1 MHESLPTGS
10 GEHTNGDDPF
20 GFGALE
26 ELQAPEQPIT
36 SPEQDRKRADL
47 IREINEQIP
56 FLAYGLSER
65 IQRNGLGGKVSI
77 RGMMGSSWGVGV
89 SKNNPRK
96 DIPNIV
102 VYPESILSEDRTVTN
117 AQLRHEV
124 GNLNHSIDGEMAE
137 LAKWCEQHGQDYRLM
152 APLVEAVQEASVNYL
167 EMRNSISDDPA
178 AAFRPLYEKV
188 IPVKAIAEDIGSGLE
203 YKQAVDMT
211 LLKSLGVAGLVD
223 QETLKTASDHLSDDV
238 RASFSGKIDSVI
250 GQAVRTSSGKIRVQ
264 LVRDYLW
271 PELTKFIPE
280 VGSET
285 ASREQL
291 TENLEKRSH
300 ATTATER
307 ALDILKKSQDL
318 SEEEL
323 SERAS
328 ANASLSNE
336 IQDKANQLS
345 EQLSSLGSEEQSAD
359 KEKQSANI
367 QEQLEKLQSL
377 LDDLKNPEKASGD
390 DLEGLKFKIDEIGIN
405 EAELDESQLKLLN
418 NLREFCK
425 TTTVTYVRTMRFIM
439 EEYKSRNPNFTDEM
453 MQKMILRGHDTPS
466 FTIYGKEAGEDF
478 IENTCSELGIEGFE
492 SNGMVLNFNLPD
504 ILGRFWYLGGVGTKA
519 QPVPEGAIEW
529 GHFYRSGMPAIWGS
543 VDAAPRKELFLDR
556 LNAFGQHDYKKYYYL
571 YDAMGLDFDLDEQQE
586 SDSDNNSTNQE
597 TNSDENNN
605 ESDSSLESTS
615 SEESNGESGSE
626 AGESGQGESGES
638 GGSGGFGESGVIEQ
652 GSSDGT
658 SQMGDFGGG
667 NLGEMDSSANQGDM
681 QEQLSRMLDELNS
694 LMSEQGGGDN
704 QAIMDALSKALQNS
718 QSGEEMSGSQG
729 MGSEGNENSSGD
741 GTNEQ
746 GGSSSDANSGGET
759 DNETSQSSENGS
771 GQSQRSDSGEFQGN
785 TDGMS
790 ATEDDTDSKKGGG
803 GQQTDDRYRWGSH
816 SERVELSEL
825 FSQLEDLQN
834 KLESSFGDQSDG
846 RTKYHEYDINDQDI
860 KPDTTESIDNLE
872 AIKAQQERQM
882 EAFYK
887 EQSGLSGEALGR
899 YIGYREETR
908 ALTDDLV
915 GFFTEKFKMDADY
928 TYENNQRRGNRLQRG
943 WTSKILGQTALGKT
957 SIEPEIFERRSIP
970 KKPNF
975 TWSIIVD
982 NSGSTQGEIIEQ
994 ERKTSVALVEVAK
1007 QLHIPLEILIFQGGE
1022 GGGFRFL
1029 KTFDQDLVGDDLSQ
1043 LVQLD
1048 ANTGNSDAETLQA
1061 ACQSMTEYADQ
1072 FNRSYNFLYFL
1083 TDGLTTVGG
1092 PVLPVIEKFKR
1103 DVVITGIGLA
1113 GAADTINKTFGK
1125 NSVGVEDVSKLSDTL
1140 IRKIEDQIEETF
1152 D

>member
-1 MHESLPTGS
+1 MHEGLPTGS
-10 GEHTNGDDPF
+10 GEHNNGDDPF
-20 GFGALE
+20 GFGTLE
-26 ELQAPEQPIT
+26 ELQTPEQPVA

-56 FLAYGLSER
+56 FLAYGLSEK

-77 RGMMGSSWGVGV
+77 RGMIGSSWGVGV

-188 IPVKAIAEDIGSGLE
+188 IPVKAMAEEIGSGLE

-223 QETLKTASDHLSDDV
+223 QETLKVANDRLSDDV
-238 RASFSGKIDSVI
+238 RASFSEKIDSVI

-271 PELTKFIPE
+271 PELSKFIPE

-291 TENLEKRSH
+291 AENLGEHSR
-300 ATTATER
+300 ATTAAER

-359 KEKQSANI
+359 KEKQGANI

-390 DLEGLKFKIDEIGIN
+390 DLESLKFKINEIGVN
-405 EAELDESQLKLLN
+405 EAELDESRLKLLN

-504 ILGRFWYLGGVGTKA
+504 ILGRFWYRGGVGAKA

-529 GHFYRSGMPAIWGS
+529 GHFYRSGMPAIWRS
-543 VDAAPRKELFLDR
+543 VDAAPRKGLFLDR

-571 YDAMGLDFDLDEQQE
+571 YDAMGLDFDLGEQQE
-586 SDSDNNSTNQE
+586 SSSDNDSTNQE
-597 TNSDENNN
+597 TNSDENNSEN
-605 ESDSSLESTS
+605 DSSSESTS
-615 SEESNGESGSE
+615 SDGANRESGSE

-638 GGSGGFGESGVIEQ
+638 GGSGGFGESGGMEQ
-652 GSSDGT
+652 GSGDDTG
-658 SQMGDFGGG
+658 QMGDFGGG
-667 NLGEMDSSANQGDM
+667 NFGEMDSSANQGDM

-694 LMSEQGGGDN
+694 LMSGQGGGDN
-704 QAIMDALSKALQNS
+704 RAIMDALSKSLQDS

-729 MGSEGNENSSGD
+729 MGFEGNENSSED
-741 GTNEQ
+741 GANEQ
-746 GGSSSDANSGGET
+746 GGFSSDANSGGET
-759 DNETSQSSENGS
+759 DNETSQFSENGS
-771 GQSQRSDSGEFQGN
+771 GQSQGSGGDMQGEASSDQSQDGGNGSGDSRGENSPSRSEQGGLSN
-785 TDGMS
+785 
-790 ATEDDTDSKKGGG
+790 
-803 GQQTDDRYRWGSH
+803 QR
-816 SERVELSEL
+816 ELSEL
-825 FSQLEDLQN
+825 FSQLQETQE
-834 KLESSFGDQSDG
+834 KLESSFSESMSEQGSFQ
-846 RTKYHEYDINDQDI
+846 EYDIDDQDI
-860 KPDTTESIDNLE
+860 EPDTVESIDNLE
-872 AIKAQQERQM
+872 AIKEQQQRQL
-882 EAFYK
+882 ESIYR

-899 YIGYREETR
+899 YIDYREETR
-908 ALTDDLV
+908 AFTDDLV
-915 GFFTEKFKMDADY
+915 SYFTEKFKMDTEY

-943 WTSKILGQTALGKT
+943 WTSKILGRTALGT
-957 SIEPEIFERRSIP
+957 TAIEPEVFERRSIP
-970 KKPNF
+970 KKPQF
-975 TWSIIVD
+975 IWSVIID
-982 NSGSTQGEIIEQ
+982 NSGSCSGDTIE
-994 ERKTSVALVEVAK
+994 EEKKTAVALTEVASR
-1007 QLHIPLEILIFQGGE
+1007 LDIPLEIVTFGGPNE
-1022 GGGFRFL
+1022 YTFL
-1029 KTFDQDLVGDDLSQ
+1029 KTFDQELYGDQLSR
-1043 LVQLD
+1043 LVQLNAD
-1048 ANTGNSDAETLQA
+1048 QGTPDVVTLNA
-1061 ACQSMTEYADQ
+1061 ACSSVADYADS
-1072 FNRSYNFLYFL
+1072 FNRPYNFVYFM
-1083 TDGLTTVGG
+1083 TDGESGSG
-1092 PVLPVIEKFKR
+1092 SIQSVIGKFKR
-1103 DVVITGIGLA
+1103 DMVITGVGLA
-1113 GAADTINKTFGK
+1113 GAADSISRTWGK

>member
-1 MHESLPTGS
+1 MHEGLSTGS
-10 GEHTNGDDPF
+10 GEHNNRDDPF
-20 GFGALE
+20 GFGTLE
-26 ELQAPEQPIT
+26 ELQTPEQPVA

-56 FLAYGLSER
+56 FLAYGLSEK

-178 AAFRPLYEKV
+178 AAFRSLYEKV
-188 IPVKAIAEDIGSGLE
+188 IPVKAMAEDIGSGLE
-203 YKQAVDMT
+203 YKQAVDMA

-223 QETLKTASDHLSDDV
+223 QETLKVANDRLSDNV
-238 RASFSGKIDSVI
+238 RASFSEKIDSVI

-271 PELTKFIPE
+271 PELSKFIPE

-291 TENLEKRSH
+291 AENLGEHSR
-300 ATTATER
+300 ATTAAER

-359 KEKQSANI
+359 KEKQGANI

-390 DLEGLKFKIDEIGIN
+390 DLESLKFKINEIGIN
-405 EAELDESQLKLLN
+405 EAELDESRLKLLN

-504 ILGRFWYLGGVGTKA
+504 ILGRFWYRGGVGAKA

-529 GHFYRSGMPAIWGS
+529 GHFYRSGMPAIWRS
-543 VDAAPRKELFLDR
+543 VDAAPRKGLFLDR

-571 YDAMGLDFDLDEQQE
+571 YDAMGLDFDLGEQQE
-586 SDSDNNSTNQE
+586 SSSDNDSTNQE
-597 TNSDENNN
+597 TNSDENNSEN
-605 ESDSSLESTS
+605 DSSSESTS
-615 SEESNGESGSE
+615 SDGANRESGSE

-638 GGSGGFGESGVIEQ
+638 GGSGGFGESGGMEQ
-652 GSSDGT
+652 GSGDGT
-658 SQMGDFGGG
+658 GQMGDFGGG
-667 NLGEMDSSANQGDM
+667 NFGEMDSSANQGDM

-694 LMSEQGGGDN
+694 LMSGQGGGDN
-704 QAIMDALSKALQNS
+704 RAIMDALSKSLQDS
-718 QSGEEMSGSQG
+718 QSGE
-729 MGSEGNENSSGD
+729 
-741 GTNEQ
+741 
-746 GGSSSDANSGGET
+746 ET
-759 DNETSQSSENGS
+759 DNETSQFSENGS
-771 GQSQRSDSGEFQGN
+771 GQSQRSGGDMQGEASSDQSQDGGNGSGDSRGENSPSRSEQGGLFN
-785 TDGMS
+785 
-790 ATEDDTDSKKGGG
+790 
-803 GQQTDDRYRWGSH
+803 QR
-816 SERVELSEL
+816 ELSEL
-825 FSQLEDLQN
+825 FSQLQDTQE
-834 KLESSFGDQSDG
+834 KLESSFSESMSEQGSFQ
-846 RTKYHEYDINDQDI
+846 EYDIDDQDI
-860 KPDTTESIDNLE
+860 EPDTVESIDNLE
-872 AIKAQQERQM
+872 AIKEQQQRQL
-882 EAFYK
+882 ESIYR

-899 YIGYREETR
+899 YIDYREETR
-908 ALTDDLV
+908 AFTDDLV
-915 GFFTEKFKMDADY
+915 SYFTEKFKMDTEY

-943 WTSKILGQTALGKT
+943 WTSKILGRTALGT
-957 SIEPEIFERRSIP
+957 TAIEPEVFERRSIP
-970 KKPNF
+970 KKPQF
-975 TWSIIVD
+975 IWSVIID
-982 NSGSTQGEIIEQ
+982 NSGSCSGDTIE
-994 ERKTSVALVEVAK
+994 EEKKTAVALTEVASR
-1007 QLHIPLEILIFQGGE
+1007 LDIPLEIVTFGGPNE
-1022 GGGFRFL
+1022 YTFL
-1029 KTFDQDLVGDDLSQ
+1029 KTFDQELYGDQLSR

-1048 ANTGNSDAETLQA
+1048 ADQGTPDVVTLNA
-1061 ACQSMTEYADQ
+1061 ACSSVADYADS
-1072 FNRSYNFLYFL
+1072 FNRPYNFVYFM
-1083 TDGLTTVGG
+1083 TDGESGSG
-1092 PVLPVIEKFKR
+1092 SIQSVIGKFKR
-1103 DVVITGIGLA
+1103 DMVITGVGLA
-1113 GAADTINKTFGK
+1113 GAADSISRTWGK

>member
-1 MHESLPTGS
+1 MHEGLPTGS
-10 GEHTNGDDPF
+10 GEHNNGDDPF
-20 GFGALE
+20 GFGTLE
-26 ELQAPEQPIT
+26 ELQTPEQPVA

-56 FLAYGLSER
+56 FLAYGLSEK

-77 RGMMGSSWGVGV
+77 RGMIGSSWGVGV

-102 VYPESILSEDRTVTN
+102 VYPESILSEDRAVTN

-188 IPVKAIAEDIGSGLE
+188 IPVKAMAEDIGSGLE

-223 QETLKTASDHLSDDV
+223 QETLKVANDRLSDDV
-238 RASFSGKIDSVI
+238 RASFSEKIDSVI
-250 GQAVRTSSGKIRVQ
+250 GQAVRTASGKIRVQ

-271 PELTKFIPE
+271 PELSKFIPE

-291 TENLEKRSH
+291 AENLGEHSR
-300 ATTATER
+300 ATTAAER

-359 KEKQSANI
+359 KEKQGANI

-390 DLEGLKFKIDEIGIN
+390 DLESLKFKINEIGIN
-405 EAELDESQLKLLN
+405 EAELDESRLKLLN

-504 ILGRFWYLGGVGTKA
+504 ILGRFWYRGGVGAKA

-529 GHFYRSGMPAIWGS
+529 GHFYRSGMPAIWRS
-543 VDAAPRKELFLDR
+543 VDAAPRKGLFLDR

-571 YDAMGLDFDLDEQQE
+571 YDAMGLDFDLGEQQE
-586 SDSDNNSTNQE
+586 PSSDNDSTNQE
-597 TNSDENNN
+597 TNSDENNSEN
-605 ESDSSLESTS
+605 DSSSESTS
-615 SEESNGESGSE
+615 SDGANRESGSE

-638 GGSGGFGESGVIEQ
+638 GGSGGFGESGGMEQ
-652 GSSDGT
+652 GSGDGT
-658 SQMGDFGGG
+658 GQMGDFGGG
-667 NLGEMDSSANQGDM
+667 NFGEMDSSANQGDM
-681 QEQLSRMLDELNS
+681 QEQLSRMLYELNS
-694 LMSEQGGGDN
+694 LMSGQGGGDN
-704 QAIMDALSKALQNS
+704 RAIMDALSKALQDS
-718 QSGEEMSGSQG
+718 QSGE
-729 MGSEGNENSSGD
+729 
-741 GTNEQ
+741 
-746 GGSSSDANSGGET
+746 ET
-759 DNETSQSSENGS
+759 DNETSQFSENGS
-771 GQSQRSDSGEFQGN
+771 GQSQGNGGDMQGEASSDQSQDGGNGSGDSRGENSPSRSEQGGLSN
-785 TDGMS
+785 
-790 ATEDDTDSKKGGG
+790 
-803 GQQTDDRYRWGSH
+803 QR
-816 SERVELSEL
+816 ELSEL
-825 FSQLEDLQN
+825 FSQLQETQE
-834 KLESSFGDQSDG
+834 KLESSFSESMSEQGSFQ
-846 RTKYHEYDINDQDI
+846 EYDIDDQDI
-860 KPDTTESIDNLE
+860 EPDTVESIDNLE
-872 AIKAQQERQM
+872 AIKEQQQRQL
-882 EAFYK
+882 ESIYR

-899 YIGYREETR
+899 YIDYREETR
-908 ALTDDLV
+908 AFTDDLV
-915 GFFTEKFKMDADY
+915 SYFTEKFKMDTEY

-943 WTSKILGQTALGKT
+943 WTSKILGRTALGT
-957 SIEPEIFERRSIP
+957 TAIEPEVFERRSIP
-970 KKPNF
+970 KKPQF
-975 TWSIIVD
+975 IWSVIID
-982 NSGSTQGEIIEQ
+982 NSGSCSGDTIE
-994 ERKTSVALVEVAK
+994 EEKKTAVALTEVASR
-1007 QLHIPLEILIFQGGE
+1007 LDIPLEIVTFGGPNE
-1022 GGGFRFL
+1022 YTFL
-1029 KTFDQDLVGDDLSQ
+1029 KTFDQELYGDQLSR
-1043 LVQLD
+1043 LVQLNAD
-1048 ANTGNSDAETLQA
+1048 QGTPDVVTLNA
-1061 ACQSMTEYADQ
+1061 ACSSVADYADS
-1072 FNRSYNFLYFL
+1072 FNRPYNFVYFM
-1083 TDGLTTVGG
+1083 TDGESGSG
-1092 PVLPVIEKFKR
+1092 SIQSVIGKFKR
-1103 DVVITGIGLA
+1103 DMVITGVGLA
-1113 GAADTINKTFGK
+1113 GAADSISRTWGK

>member
-1 MHESLPTGS
+1 MHEGLPTGS
-10 GEHTNGDDPF
+10 GEHNNGDDPF
-20 GFGALE
+20 GFGTLE
-26 ELQAPEQPIT
+26 ELQTPEQPVA
-36 SPEQDRKRADL
+36 SPEQDREKADL

-56 FLAYGLSER
+56 FLAYGLSEK

-102 VYPESILSEDRTVTN
+102 VYPESILSEDRAVTN

-188 IPVKAIAEDIGSGLE
+188 IPVKAMAEDIESGLE

-223 QETLKTASDHLSDDV
+223 QETLKVANDRLSDDV
-238 RASFSGKIDSVI
+238 RASFSEKIDSVI
-250 GQAVRTSSGKIRVQ
+250 RQAVRTSSGKIRVQ

-271 PELTKFIPE
+271 PELSKFIPE

-291 TENLEKRSH
+291 AENLEERSR
-300 ATTATER
+300 ATTAAKR

-328 ANASLSNE
+328 ANASFSNE

-345 EQLSSLGSEEQSAD
+345 EQLSSLGGEEQSAD
-359 KEKQSANI
+359 REKQDANI

-390 DLEGLKFKIDEIGIN
+390 DLEGLEFKINEIGID

-439 EEYKSRNPNFTDEM
+439 EEYKSHNPNFTDEM

-466 FTIYGKEAGEDF
+466 FTIYGKKAGEDF

-492 SNGMVLNFNLPD
+492 PNGMVLNFNLPD
-504 ILGRFWYLGGVGTKA
+504 ILGRFWYRGGVGAKA

-529 GHFYRSGMPAIWGS
+529 GHFYRSGMPAIWRS
-543 VDAAPRKELFLDR
+543 VDAAPRKGLFLDR

-571 YDAMGLDFDLDEQQE
+571 YDAMGLDFDLGGQQE
-586 SDSDNNSTNQE
+586 SSSDNDSTNQE
-597 TNSDENNN
+597 TNSDKNNSEN
-605 ESDSSLESTS
+605 DSSSESTS
-615 SEESNGESGSE
+615 SKEANGESGSE
-626 AGESGQGESGES
+626 ADESG
-638 GGSGGFGESGVIEQ
+638 
-652 GSSDGT
+652 
-658 SQMGDFGGG
+658 
-667 NLGEMDSSANQGDM
+667 QGDM

-694 LMSEQGGGDN
+694 LMSEQGGGGN
-704 QAIMDALSKALQNS
+704 QTIMDALSKALQDG

-729 MGSEGNENSSGD
+729 MDSESNENSPEDS
-741 GTNEQ
+741 TNEQ
-746 GGSSSDANSGGET
+746 GGSSSDANSSGET
-759 DNETSQSSENGS
+759 DHKTSQSSENGS
-771 GQSQRSDSGEFQGN
+771 EQSQGSGGDMQGETGSDQSQGSNSSQGENSPSMSKQGGLSN
-785 TDGMS
+785 
-790 ATEDDTDSKKGGG
+790 
-803 GQQTDDRYRWGSH
+803 QRR
-816 SERVELSEL
+816 LSEL
-825 FSQLEDLQN
+825 FSQLQETQE
-834 KLESSFGDQSDG
+834 KLESSFSESMSEQGGFQ
-846 RTKYHEYDINDQDI
+846 EYDIDDQDI
-860 KPDTTESIDNLE
+860 EPDTVESIDNLE
-872 AIKAQQERQM
+872 AIKEQQQRQL
-882 EAFYK
+882 ESIYR

-899 YIGYREETR
+899 YIDYREETR
-908 ALTDDLV
+908 AFTDDLV
-915 GFFTEKFKMDADY
+915 SYFTEKFKMDTEY

-943 WTSKILGQTALGKT
+943 WTSKILGRTALGT
-957 SIEPEIFERRSIP
+957 TAIEPEVFERRSIP
-970 KKPNF
+970 KKPQF
-975 TWSIIVD
+975 VWSVIID
-982 NSGSTQGEIIEQ
+982 NSGSCSGDIIE
-994 ERKTSVALVEVAK
+994 EEKKTAVALTEVASR
-1007 QLHIPLEILIFQGGE
+1007 LDIPLEIVTFGGPNE
-1022 GGGFRFL
+1022 YTFL
-1029 KTFDQDLVGDDLSQ
+1029 KTFDQELYGDQLSR
-1043 LVQLD
+1043 LVQLGAD
-1048 ANTGNSDAETLQA
+1048 EGTPDVVTLNA
-1061 ACQSMTEYADQ
+1061 ACSSVADYADS
-1072 FNRSYNFLYFL
+1072 FNRSYNFVYFM
-1083 TDGLTTVGG
+1083 TDGVSGSG
-1092 PVLPVIEKFKR
+1092 SIQSVIGKFKR
-1103 DVVITGIGLA
+1103 DMVITGVGLA
-1113 GAADTINKTFGK
+1113 GAADSISRTWGK

>member
-1 MHESLPTGS
+1 MHEGLPTD
-10 GEHTNGDDPF
+10 NGRHNTGNDPF
-20 GFGALE
+20 GFSALE
-26 ELQAPEQPIT
+26 ESRTPEQLVA
-36 SPEQDRKRADL
+36 SPEQDKQRADL

-56 FLAYGLSER
+56 FLAYGLSEK

-77 RGMMGSSWGVGV
+77 RGMMGSSWEVGV

-96 DIPNIV
+96 DIPNVV
-102 VYPESILSEDRTVTN
+102 VYPESILSEDRAVTN
-117 AQLRHEV
+117 ARLRHEV
-124 GNLNHSIDGEMAE
+124 GNLNHSIDGEMVE

-178 AAFRPLYEKV
+178 TAFRPLYEKV

-238 RASFSGKIDSVI
+238 RASFSGKINSVI
-250 GQAVRTSSGKIRVQ
+250 RQAVRTSSGKIRVQ

-271 PELTKFIPE
+271 TELSKFIPE
-280 VGSET
+280 VNSGT
-285 ASREQL
+285 TSRERL
-291 TENLEKRSH
+291 AENLEEHTRGTS
-300 ATTATER
+300 ATER
-307 ALDILKKSQDL
+307 ALDTLKRNQDL
-318 SEEEL
+318 SREEL
-323 SERAS
+323 SERVS
-328 ANASLSNE
+328 ANTSLSNE

-345 EQLSSLGSEEQSAD
+345 EQLSSLGNEEQSVD
-359 KEKQSANI
+359 KEKQGADI
-367 QEQLEKLQSL
+367 QKQLEKLQSL

-390 DLEGLKFKIDEIGIN
+390 DLEGLQFKINEIGIN

-453 MQKMILRGHDTPS
+453 MQRIILRGHDTPS
-466 FTIYGKEAGEDF
+466 FTIYGKKAGEDF
-478 IENTCSELGIEGFE
+478 IENTCPELGIEGFE

-504 ILGRFWYLGGVGTKA
+504 ILGRFWYRGGIGAKA
-519 QPVPEGAIEW
+519 QSVPEGAIEW
-529 GHFYRSGMPAIWGS
+529 GHFYRSGMPAIWRS
-543 VDAAPRKELFLDR
+543 IDAAPRKGLFLDR
-556 LNAFGQHDYKKYYYL
+556 LNAFGQHDYKRYYYL
-571 YDAMGLDFDLDEQQE
+571 YDVMGLDFDLEEQQE
-586 SDSDNNSTNQE
+586 SSSDNDSTSQE
-597 TNSDENNN
+597 TNSDENNSEN
-605 ESDSSLESTS
+605 GSSSESTS
-615 SEESNGESGSE
+615 SEEANGKSVSETGESR
-626 AGESGQGESGES
+626 QGESDSSGDFGES
-638 GGSGGFGESGVIEQ
+638 GGMEQ
-652 GSSDGT
+652 DSNNGAGQIGNLGD
-658 SQMGDFGGG
+658 GDFGEI
-667 NLGEMDSSANQGDM
+667 NSDANQDDM
-681 QEQLSRMLDELNS
+681 QEQLSRILDELNS
-694 LMSEQGGGDN
+694 LMNERGGGDN
-704 QAIMDALSKALQNS
+704 QAIMDALSKALQDS
-718 QSGEEMSGSQG
+718 QSGEEMSGLQG
-729 MGSEGNENSSGD
+729 MDSKGNENSSED
-741 GTNEQ
+741 STNEQ
-746 GGSSSDANSGGET
+746 SGSSSDANSGGET
-759 DNETSQSSENGS
+759 DNETSQFSENGS
-771 GQSQRSDSGEFQGN
+771 GQSQGSDSGEFQGS
-785 TDGMS
+785 TDGMPVI
-790 ATEDDTDSKKGGG
+790 EDGAGSKKGGD
-803 GQQTDDRYRWGSH
+803 GQQTDDRYKWGSH

-825 FSQLEDLQN
+825 FSQLEDIQD
-834 KLESSFGDQSDG
+834 KLESSFSDQSDG
-846 RTKYHEYDINDQDI
+846 QIKYREYDIDDQDI
-860 KPDTTESIDNLE
+860 EPDTTESIDNLE

-915 GFFTEKFKMDADY
+915 VFFTEKFRMDTDY

-1007 QLHIPLEILIFQGGE
+1007 QLQIPLEILIFQGGE
-1022 GGGFRFL
+1022 GDGFRFL
-1029 KTFDQDLVGDDLSQ
+1029 KTFDQDLVGNGLSQ

-1103 DVVITGIGLA
+1103 DIVITGIGLA